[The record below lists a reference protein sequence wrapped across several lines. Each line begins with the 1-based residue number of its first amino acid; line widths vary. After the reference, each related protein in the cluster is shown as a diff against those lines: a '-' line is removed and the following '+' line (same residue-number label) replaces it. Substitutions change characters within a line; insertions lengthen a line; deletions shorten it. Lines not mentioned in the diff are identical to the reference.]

1 MSRFESSRFVRNP
14 QVMHVDVLKS
24 ACDTLGW
31 TYTIKG
37 NELLV
42 TDAKQE
48 TRLYG
53 EYALKLNLT
62 TNEVTYNTYY
72 MPNAA
77 QKVEEL
83 QGQFYALNATYAK
96 NSLVQE
102 FKKKGF
108 TYKSNDHFTPTTEEV
123 YCFFMVGRSKDKG
136 EDEPVSQ
143 IKFTIL
149 KDGTIVTDSDYLP
162 NDVNERAHEAMDV
175 LEQLLGNKRIM
186 TKKTNIPAKYLA
198 KMKPRRISVQ
208 ENKIVK

>member
-31 TYTIKG
+31 TYTTKG

-42 TDAKQE
+42 TDAKQG

-83 QGQFYALNATYAK
+83 QNQFYALNAVYAK
-96 NSLVQE
+96 NSLVLE

-123 YCFFMVGRSKDKG
+123 YCFFMVGRSKDKS
-136 EDEPVSQ
+136 EDEPVAQ

>member
-14 QVMHVDVLKS
+14 QVMHVEVLKS

-31 TYTIKG
+31 TYSVRG

-42 TDAKQE
+42 TDANQGAK
-48 TRLYG
+48 LYG

-62 TNEVTYNTYY
+62 TNEVIYNTYY
-72 MPNAA
+72 MPNAV

-83 QGQFYALNATYAK
+83 QNQFYALNAAYAK

-108 TYKSNDHFTPTTEEV
+108 TYKSNDRFTPTTEEV
-123 YCFFMVGRSKDKG
+123 YSFFMVGRSKDKN
-136 EDEPVSQ
+136 EDEPVAQ
-143 IKFTIL
+143 IKFVIL

-162 NDVNERAHEAMDV
+162 NDVNKRAHDAMDV

-198 KMKPRRISVQ
+198 KMKPRRNNIQSIQ
-208 ENKIVK
+208 QK

>member
-14 QVMHVDVLKS
+14 QVMHVEVLKS

-31 TYTIKG
+31 TYSVRG

-42 TDAKQE
+42 TNANQGE
-48 TRLYG
+48 RLYG

-72 MPNAA
+72 MHNAV

-83 QGQFYALNATYAK
+83 QNQFYALNAAYAK
-96 NSLVQE
+96 KSLIQE

-108 TYKSNDHFTPTTEEV
+108 TYKSNDHFTPSTEEV
-123 YCFFMVGRSKDKG
+123 FCFFMVGRSKDKN
-136 EDEPVSQ
+136 EDEPLAQ

-175 LEQLLGNKRIM
+175 LEVLLGNKRVM

-198 KMKPRRISVQ
+198 KMKPRRVNIQ
-208 ENKIVK
+208 TIKNK